1 MRIAAVLLGLL
12 LFMLILW
19 AMLLAMRGFA
29 P

>member
-12 LFMLILW
+12 LFILILW
-19 AMLLAMRGFA
+19 AMLLAWRSFA

>member
-12 LFMLILW
+12 LFILILW
-19 AMLLAMRGFA
+19 AMLLAWRGFA

>member
-12 LFMLILW
+12 LFILILG
-19 AMLLAMRGFA
+19 AMFFAMRGFA

>member
-12 LFMLILW
+12 LFILILW
-19 AMLLAMRGFA
+19 AMLLAQRGFA

>member
-12 LFMLILW
+12 LFILILW
-19 AMLLAMRGFA
+19 AMLLAQRSFA